1 MKLLCGKCGNTLNVV
16 WDQAG
21 RACRCPHCGH
31 TIHMPATDDSLPPA
45 DERYPD
51 KCAASPQGAPGA
63 CGPVEDD
70 GVEDDF
76 LTKAKLLLQR
86 KLLVVCGSC
95 GERLT
100 VEQRLAG
107 KVLRCPACGGQI
119 HIPLQAD
126 EESFPEADTR
136 MEVLDITTEESP
148 SPIETA
154 AYLVAEPEEDAGG
167 GGRRATAIVLIVMT
181 GLAGVAIG
189 YILRGRSTGKP
200 PDENPPIST
209 VPARPKPVPATQP
222 IRPTTKPAVGV
233 TTKPVIPPPK
243 PQAAVEIPRA
253 KTGVP
258 TDEPAPAPLGK
269 TLLPDHL

>member
-16 WDQAG
+16 WGQAG
-21 RACRCPHCGH
+21 RACDSTELAEVRCPHCGH

-45 DERYPD
+45 DGRHPD
-51 KCAASPQGAPGA
+51 KS
-63 CGPVEDD
+63 VEDD
-70 GVEDDF
+70 RWEDDF

-86 KLLVVCGSC
+86 KVLVICGSC

-107 KVLRCPACGGQI
+107 RVLRCPACGGQI

-126 EESFPEADTR
+126 EESFPEVNKH
-136 MEVLDITTEESP
+136 MEVLDITAEEPS

-154 AYLVAEPEEDAGG
+154 AYLVAEPEEDASGG
-167 GGRRATAIVLIVMT
+167 MWATAIVLIVMT

-189 YILRGRSTGKP
+189 YILRGRGTGKP
-200 PDENPPIST
+200 PDERPPIST
-209 VPARPKPVPATQP
+209 VPARPRPVPTTQP

-233 TTKPVIPPPK
+233 TTMPVIPPPK
-243 PQAAVEIPRA
+243 PQAAVGRNPASENGSPDRRTSPRVA
-253 KTGVP
+253 RKNLITR
-258 TDEPAPAPLGK
+258 
-269 TLLPDHL
+269 

>member
-1 MKLLCGKCGNTLNVV
+1 MKLLCGKCGNALNVV

-51 KCAASPQGAPGA
+51 KCAAS

-70 GVEDDF
+70 GEDDF

-86 KLLVVCGSC
+86 KVLVICGSC

-126 EESFPEADTR
+126 EESFPQADTH
-136 MEVLDITTEESP
+136 MEVLDVAAEESL

-154 AYLVAEPEEDAGG
+154 EYLVAEPEKDAGG
-167 GGRRATAIVLIVMT
+167 GGMWATAIVLIVMT

-189 YILRGRSTGKP
+189 YILRGRSAGKP

-209 VPARPKPVPATQP
+209 VPAKPKPVSPTQP

-243 PQAAVEIPRA
+243 PQAAVEVMRV

-258 TDEPAPAPLGK
+258 TDEPAPAPPGK
-269 TLLPDHL
+269 TLSPDNL